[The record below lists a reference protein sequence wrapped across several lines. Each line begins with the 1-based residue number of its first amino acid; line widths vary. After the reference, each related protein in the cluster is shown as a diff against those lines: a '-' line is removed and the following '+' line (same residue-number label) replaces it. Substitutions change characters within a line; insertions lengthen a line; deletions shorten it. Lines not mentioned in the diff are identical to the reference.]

1 MKAMSLLLSR
11 INGDAAADY
20 VEAYVLFFDAENNI
34 TDVSSAYVT
43 DDDGEIKPGATL
55 LLTY

>member
-1 MKAMSLLLSR
+1 M
-11 INGDAAADY
+11 
-20 VEAYVLFFDAENNI
+20 FFDAENNI

-55 LLTY
+55 SEQCNTYDPFDHVEIYFTGRRKK